1 MFTVYEFEEL
11 LLIVYILH
19 HYKFS
24 LQPFSF
30 VLDVRLRKLAG
41 EKEELLS
48 QVKAFFSLEGNVNC
62 N

>member
-1 MFTVYEFEEL
+1 MAAVCECEEL
-11 LLIVYILH
+11 FLVLYILH
-19 HYKFS
+19 HYRFS
-24 LQPFSF
+24 LHPFSF

-48 QVKAFFSLEGNVNC
+48 QVKTFFSLEGDVSC